1 MMPNAWKWKV
11 ALLIFLA
18 IVSLYL
24 LVPTLFGFT
33 EKREL
38 LEAEG
43 LPLPWYFSV
52 FPDKGINLGLDLR
65 GGIYLEF
72 EVQTDKAITNKVDSI
87 MVDLERWLKRNNIA
101 FTGLRQD
108 TKSHTI
114 EITGL
119 GDADRQKLVKFVG
132 DDYRDLLQRKV
143 VADEPK
149 GSVNFG
155 LAETYEKYLNNQIVK
170 QALEKVRNRVDRYGV
185 AEPAI
190 QRLGSDRIAIELP
203 GVKDPDR
210 AIGIIKKAG
219 QLEFK
224 IVDESIPE
232 GKLAQ
237 MVAQARKDNNLPD
250 DFSLKTVE
258 RINETLK
265 PELPEDT
272 EVAFETRYDPVT
284 RKATGHVPYL
294 LHRKAA
300 VTGEMLKNAQVNVHD
315 NEPYVSLSFDT
326 QGTQLFGQTT
336 TDNVGKKMAILL
348 DGTVTKAP
356 VIREP
361 ILGGQAQIT
370 LGYGNYADLL
380 KEAEDLTLVLQEGAL
395 PAQLTEATKTVV
407 GPSLGAD
414 SIRAGTIA
422 TIAGALIV
430 CLFMMVYYRWSG
442 VIANGA
448 LIFNLLFIL
457 AAMALLQATLTLPGI
472 AGIALTM
479 GMAVDA
485 NVLIYER
492 IREELRQGKGPR
504 PAVEAGYGNA
514 MRTIIDANITTIIV
528 GIVLY
533 QFGSG
538 PIRGF
543 AVTLITGLLVSMY
556 TACVCTRMV
565 YDYMIIRRRAQKI
578 SV

>member
-1 MMPNAWKWKV
+1 MPNAWKWKV
-11 ALLIFLA
+11 ALLIVLVF
-18 IVSLYL
+18 VSLYL
-24 LVPTLFGFT
+24 LVPTFFGFT
-33 EKREL
+33 EKKESA
-38 LEAEG
+38 EVEG
-43 LPLPWYFSV
+43 LALPWYFSV

-65 GGIYLEF
+65 GGIYMEF
-72 EVQTDKAITNKVDSI
+72 EVQTGKAITNKVDAV
-87 MVDLERWLKRNNIA
+87 MADLERWLKEEKIPFA
-101 FTGLRQD
+101 SIRQD
-108 TKSHTI
+108 TENHTI
-114 EITGL
+114 IIEGISGE
-119 GDADRQKLVKFVG
+119 DRTRVAEFVG
-132 DDYRDLLQRKV
+132 KNYRDLLERKTG
-143 VADEPK
+143 AE
-149 GSVNFG
+149 GELAFG
-155 LAETYEKYLNNQIVK
+155 LVGSYREYLENQIIK

-185 AEPAI
+185 AEPSI
-190 QRLGSDRIAIELP
+190 QRLGVGRIAIELP

-224 IVDESIPE
+224 IVDDTIPE
-232 GKLAQ
+232 
-237 MVAQARKDNNLPD
+237 ARLTEMIAETRKANALPD
-250 DFSLKTVE
+250 DFSMETVDRLNALLKDKLPPDTV
-258 RINETLK
+258 I
-265 PELPEDT
+265 
-272 EVAFETRYDPVT
+272 AFEAQYDPMT
-284 RKATGHVPYL
+284 HKATGYVPYL
-294 LHRKAA
+294 IHRKAE

-315 NEPYVSLSFDT
+315 NEPYVSLTFDS
-326 QGTQLFGQTT
+326 QGAQLFGETT
-336 TDNVGKKMAILL
+336 TKHTGKRMAILL

-422 TIAGALIV
+422 TVAGALIV
-430 CLFMMVYYRWSG
+430 CLFMIVYYRWSG
-442 VIANGA
+442 VIADTA
-448 LIFNLLFIL
+448 LILNLFFIL

-472 AGIALTM
+472 AGIALTL

-492 IREELRQGKGPR
+492 IREELRAGKGPKA
-504 PAVEAGYGNA
+504 AVEAGYGNA
-514 MRTIIDANITTIIV
+514 MRTIIDSNVTTIIAGV
-528 GIVLY
+528 VLY
-533 QFGSG
+533 QFGTG

-556 TACVCTRMV
+556 TACICTRMV
-565 YDYMIIRRRAQKI
+565 YDYLITKRRIKKL

>member
-1 MMPNAWKWKV
+1 MPNAWKWKV
-11 ALLIFLA
+11 ALLVFLTF
-18 IVSLYL
+18 VSFYL

-33 EKREL
+33 EKSEV
-38 LEAEG
+38 AEVEG
-43 LPLPWYFSV
+43 KPLPSYFGA

-65 GGIYLEF
+65 GGIYMEF
-72 EVQTDKAITNKVDSI
+72 EVQTGKAITNKVDSI
-87 MVDLERWLKRNNIA
+87 MIDLERWLKDKGIP
-101 FTGLRQD
+101 FESIRQD
-108 TKSHTI
+108 TKTHTI
-114 EITGL
+114 TIAGL
-119 GDADRQKLVKFVG
+119 SGEDRKRIIEFANES
-132 DDYRDLLQRKV
+132 YSNLLQRKTISG
-143 VADEPK
+143 EPANA
-149 GSVNFG
+149 VTFG
-155 LAETYEKYLNNQIVK
+155 LADSYTKHLHNQIVK
-170 QALEKVRNRVDRYGV
+170 QALEKVRNRIDRYGV
-185 AEPAI
+185 AEPTI

-203 GVKDPDR
+203 GVKDPER

-224 IVDESIPE
+224 IVNDAIPE
-232 GKLAQ
+232 GELAQ

-250 DFSLKTVE
+250 DYSLSTVE
-258 RINETLK
+258 RINDILREK
-265 PELPEDT
+265 LPVDT
-272 EVAFETRYDPVT
+272 VIAFEVRYDAVT
-284 RKATGHVPYL
+284 HKATGHMPYL
-294 LHRKAA
+294 LNRKAA
-300 VTGEMLKNAQVNVHD
+300 VTGEMLKNTQVNVRD
-315 NEPYVSLSFDT
+315 NEPYVSLTFDT
-326 QGTQLFGQTT
+326 QGTQLFGETT
-336 TDNVGKKMAILL
+336 TNNVGKRMAILL
-348 DGTVTKAP
+348 DGSVTKAP

-370 LGYGNYADLL
+370 LGYGNYANLL

-414 SIRAGTIA
+414 SIRSGTMA
-422 TIAGALIV
+422 TIVGALIV
-430 CLFMMVYYRWSG
+430 CLFMIVYYRLSG
-442 VIANGA
+442 VIANVA
-448 LIFNLLFIL
+448 LVLNLLFIL
-457 AAMALLQATLTLPGI
+457 AAMALFQATLTLPGI

-492 IREELRQGKGPR
+492 IREELKLGKGPKA
-504 PAVEAGYGNA
+504 AVEAGYGNA

-543 AVTLITGLLVSMY
+543 AVTLIAGLLVSMY

-565 YDYMIIRRRAQKI
+565 YDYMIIRRRVHRI